1 MTHPTQPTDT
11 STVGW
16 WWPALGVWLLAFAL
30 MLALDSQLDL
40 AGEALLL
47 VLASAVAALWTPRW
61 VSLLA
66 SAAGVQAFNVAF
78 VPPRGSFTVDLRQHA
93 LLLGTMLAVS
103 WIVSLLMSRQR
114 QLAAA
119 ERQQA
124 LQADQLRQLGDALR
138 AVDDPR
144 TQGPLLQAALAR
156 VTHQACSLL
165 LLAQPAGVADG
176 EAQTLGPLNGDQQ
189 AGLWHCA
196 RHGQALGPGTGRHD
210 EQAAWYLPLR
220 GRARVHGA
228 ALLPLPPGGPPNDAQ
243 RAQAQSLCDQ
253 MGAALEQAAAL
264 RAAGSAREAAQAQA
278 LRNTLLAA
286 IAHDHRTPLATILG
300 AASSLHDQAERLS
313 IEQRR
318 RLAATIVD
326 EATQLARLTDNSLQL
341 ARLDAP
347 GLTLALDWESVEELI
362 GSVLRRVRQRDPAHR
377 IKARVDAGL
386 PLLRCDAVLMVQLL
400 DNLVDNALHHG
411 GHDSPVE
418 VVARRVGDQVLLAVA
433 DRGPGVPPA
442 LRSRIF
448 ETFQRGPAAVAAA
461 GAADDHP
468 VRRGAGIGLA
478 LCRAIAHAHGGEL
491 RLRARR
497 QGGSS
502 FELLLPIPPDAPAAD
517 LPEAA
522 P

>member
-1 MTHPTQPTDT
+1 M
-11 STVGW
+11 
-16 WWPALGVWLLAFAL
+16 
-30 MLALDSQLDL
+30 
-40 AGEALLL
+40 
-47 VLASAVAALWTPRW
+47 
-61 VSLLA
+61 
-66 SAAGVQAFNVAF
+66 
-78 VPPRGSFTVDLRQHA
+78 
-93 LLLGTMLAVS
+93 
-103 WIVSLLMSRQR
+103 
-114 QLAAA
+114 
-119 ERQQA
+119 
-124 LQADQLRQLGDALR
+124 
-138 AVDDPR
+138 
-144 TQGPLLQAALAR
+144 
-156 VTHQACSLL
+156 
-165 LLAQPAGVADG
+165 
-176 EAQTLGPLNGDQQ
+176 
-189 AGLWHCA
+189 
-196 RHGQALGPGTGRHD
+196 
-210 EQAAWYLPLR
+210 
-220 GRARVHGA
+220 
-228 ALLPLPPGGPPNDAQ
+228 
-243 RAQAQSLCDQ
+243 
-253 MGAALEQAAAL
+253 
-264 RAAGSAREAAQAQA
+264 
-278 LRNTLLAA
+278 
-286 IAHDHRTPLATILG
+286 
-300 AASSLHDQAERLS
+300 
-313 IEQRR
+313 
-318 RLAATIVD
+318 
-326 EATQLARLTDNSLQL
+326 
-341 ARLDAP
+341 
-347 GLTLALDWESVEELI
+347 
-362 GSVLRRVRQRDPAHR
+362 LRRVRQRDPAHR